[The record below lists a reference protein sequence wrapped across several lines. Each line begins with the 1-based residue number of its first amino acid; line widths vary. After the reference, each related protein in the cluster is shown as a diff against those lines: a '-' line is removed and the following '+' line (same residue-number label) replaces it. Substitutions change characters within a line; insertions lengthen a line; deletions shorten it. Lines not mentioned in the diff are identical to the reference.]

1 MTEDKE
7 VWVVDDDD
15 SMRWVLEKALTK
27 QNLKVIGFDTGNK
40 VLQELKNA
48 APNAIVSDIRM
59 PGIEGLSLLKQIR
72 DDFPDLPVIIMTA
85 HSDLDTTVSA
95 YQGGAFEY
103 LSKPFNIDDA
113 VDLIVR
119 ACEVDNSSNSIESAN
134 KPQEMVGDSL
144 AMQELSL
151 IHI

>member
-85 HSDLDTTVSA
+85 HSDLDT
-95 YQGGAFEY
+95 
-103 LSKPFNIDDA
+103 L
-113 VDLIVR
+113 
-119 ACEVDNSSNSIESAN
+119 C
-134 KPQEMVGDSL
+134 
-144 AMQELSL
+144 
-151 IHI
+151 